1 MNHSDQA
8 ASPFGLTIR
17 PLTAA
22 DRGSLAGLPDR
33 VSPQSAVSRFHGAV
47 SRLSE
52 PFLDHLLDLREGQRE
67 AMIALDSRGIVGV
80 ARFARD
86 AEDADTAEVAVLVA
100 DEWQHR
106 GVAHQM
112 LRPLIARAVS
122 AGITRLRADMLVEN
136 TAARRLFAELGP
148 TLRES
153 VVNGHAIVMIDLTT
167 TVERP

>member
-1 MNHSDQA
+1 MSHSDRA
-8 ASPFGLTIR
+8 ASPSGLTIR

-22 DRGSLAGLPDR
+22 DRGSLADLPDR

-47 SRLSE
+47 SGLSE
-52 PFLDHLLDLREGQRE
+52 QFLDLLLDLRDGQRE
-67 AMIALDSRGIVGV
+67 AMIALDGPEIVGV

-86 AEDADTAEVAVLVA
+86 AQDADTAEVAVLVA
-100 DEWQHR
+100 DEWQRR

-122 AGITRLRADMLVEN
+122 AGITRFRADMLVEN
-136 TAARRLFAELGP
+136 TAARRLFAGIGP

-153 VVNGHAIVMIDLTT
+153 VVNGHAIVIIDLSTT
-167 TVERP
+167 GE